1 MKKYF
6 RILAVA
12 ICATMMFSGCGS
24 KQKDDNIEDK
34 MYEVSEYGDIH
45 DKQVAEVLNTE
56 WKHIRFNEEAYFEE
70 LPKFS
75 SVSIYD
81 SKEGESWGISVE
93 DGIKNIKNIASL
105 YGYPEDKIKDNLY
118 DANSNLHE
126 GEEDEDLLPLEYC
139 LVYEHLNDEKV
150 KNGEHF
156 FIDTDELHIQ
166 MYGEGVYSL
175 SDGEISRYAGSTDAI
190 AMDALDNNYDDY
202 TYVGRVADVA
212 DEKFDTLGGE
222 ITIGEAAEI
231 VKSFLNNN
239 SILPKDLITK
249 AEPYQA
255 YVKKVN
261 DKYCIM
267 FTVIGRVDNV
277 PISSGNIRTINGWNT
292 SGYTAAPTR
301 ATSIVFNGKV
311 DAAVYAGLLGKYG
324 AKDKQYTSILGL
336 KAATE
341 LLDDFLG
348 QNIVLKV
355 EQVKFVYERVI
366 YEGGTSEI
374 KPAWEFTGYNST
386 SEREMMIWVNAIDG
400 TVEYI
405 MS

>member
-34 MYEVSEYGDIH
+34 MYEISEYGDIH

-70 LPKFS
+70 LPKFDSVCVYETSNDS
-75 SVSIYD
+75 SD
-81 SKEGESWGISVE
+81 GSVE
-93 DGIKNIKNIASL
+93 DGIDRIKNIASL
-105 YGYPEDKIKDNLY
+105 YGYPESKIEDNLY
-118 DANSNLHE
+118 DANSRVNEVEIEPGYVEFDHA
-126 GEEDEDLLPLEYC
+126 
-139 LVYEHLNDEKV
+139 LVYEHLDDGIV
-150 KNGEHF
+150 KNGDF
-156 FIDTDELHIQ
+156 FYIDTDELHIQ
-166 MYGEGVYSL
+166 MGNGGVYSL

-190 AMDALDNNYDDY
+190 AMDALDNNSDDY

-239 SILPKDLITK
+239 SILPKDLTTK

-311 DAAVYAGLLGKYG
+311 DAAVYAGLLDKFEV
-324 AKDKQYTSILGL
+324 KDKQYTSILGL

-355 EQVKFVYERVI
+355 EQIKFVYERLI
-366 YEGGTSEI
+366 YEGGTNEI